1 METRTGVITLP
12 HDGTALAKYLRVKWS
27 GTALAACSATEKA
40 IGTLADTV
48 LSGDT
53 KAQVIPN
60 NVGGSRKFVA
70 AGAFAVGAK
79 IYGAASGKVDD
90 TTGSSEV
97 EIGQAIQAATGDGSI
112 VEVLPNAGLAV
123 PA

>member
-1 METRTGVITLP
+1 METRTGIITLP

-27 GTALAACSATEKA
+27 GTALAAASGTEEA

-60 NVGGSRKFVA
+60 NVGGSRKYVA
-70 AGAFAVGAK
+70 GGAFAIGAK

-90 TTGSSEV
+90 VVGSNVEV
-97 EIGQAIQAATGDGSI
+97 GQALEAASADGSI
-112 VEVLPNAGLAV
+112 VEVLPTVATAV